1 MGAVYAAPCCITVT
15 YDMII
20 ILPLEGGTTLML
32 STEDRQ
38 LLNLLSQDCRISTE
52 QLSIQTGLSVE
63 YINKRIKQW
72 EEDKVI
78 VQYHAH
84 VNWEKTG
91 ESQVAALIEVKV
103 LPQRGFGFDKIAK
116 RLIKYPQ
123 IKTVFLMSGGY
134 DLALIIE
141 GKSMQEVALFVAEK
155 LATLEHIQST
165 ATHFVLRRYKQDGT
179 ELMELEETPE
189 RLVISP

>member
-1 MGAVYAAPCCITVT
+1 
-15 YDMII
+15 
-20 ILPLEGGTTLML
+20 ML
-32 STEDRQ
+32 SAEDRQ
-38 LLNLLSQDCRISTE
+38 LLNLLSQDCRISSE
-52 QLSIQTGLSVE
+52 QLSVQTGLSVE

-72 EEDKVI
+72 EEDQVI

-123 IKTVFLMSGGY
+123 IKTVYLMSGGY

-179 ELMELEETPE
+179 ELMGQEEVPE